1 MMNFIVFKGNAEGLV
16 TKLIDIQMKYSFG
29 PLSQSV
35 NDTIR
40 DFCREV
46 ERWIGESLDYSFSN
60 IKWVIQN
67 CNEVISSKYDI
78 PKQAFVEV
86 CNFVNNVKTYWVL
99 ARSEDDWP
107 SCKHLLD
114 FSPKEIVEK
123 EKDLI
128 QDEQL
133 KRAIN
138 QVLNLDTALNVINVM
153 RLAEFYSVSLSSID
167 SEICKCSEDPLGN
180 KQRLHNK
187 FSKELDYCV
196 QVLCKIGQE
205 VVCDRFKEML
215 KEKHEALNSNGRT
228 NNTIIVP
235 KESAG

>member
-1 MMNFIVFKGNAEGLV
+1 MNFIVFKGNAEGLV
-16 TKLIDIQMKYSFG
+16 TKLIDMQMKYSFA
-29 PLSQSV
+29 PLSQNV
-35 NDTIR
+35 NDNIR

-46 ERWIGESLDYSFSN
+46 ERWIEESLDISFSY

-99 ARSEDDWP
+99 ARSEDDCP
-107 SCKHLLD
+107 SCKHLLNL
-114 FSPKEIVEK
+114 SPKEIIEI

-128 QDEQL
+128 HDERL
-133 KRAIN
+133 KQAIK
-138 QVLNLDTALNVINVM
+138 QVLNLYTALNVINVVT
-153 RLAEFYSVSLSSID
+153 LADFYSCLLTSIKG
-167 SEICKCSEDPLGN
+167 EIWKCCDDPWGN

-187 FSKELDYCV
+187 FLKELDYCV

-205 VVCDRFKEML
+205 VVCDKFKEML
-215 KEKHEALNSNGRT
+215 KEKHEGLNSNGKT
-228 NNTIIVP
+228 NNTIFVL
-235 KESAG
+235 KR

>member
-1 MMNFIVFKGNAEGLV
+1 MNFIVFKGNAEGLV
-16 TKLIDIQMKYSFG
+16 TKLIDMQMKYSFA
-29 PLSQSV
+29 PLSQNV
-35 NDTIR
+35 NDNIR

-46 ERWIGESLDYSFSN
+46 ERWIEESLDISFSY

-107 SCKHLLD
+107 SCKQLLNL
-114 FSPKEIVEK
+114 SPKEIIEM

-128 QDEQL
+128 KDERL
-133 KRAIN
+133 KQAIK
-138 QVLNLDTALNVINVM
+138 QTLNLDTALDVINVM
-153 RLAEFYSVSLSSID
+153 SLADFYSVSLSSIK
-167 SEICKCSEDPLGN
+167 SEIRKCSEDPLKN
-180 KQRLHNK
+180 KRLLHNK
-187 FSKELDYCV
+187 FAKELDYCV

-205 VVCDRFKEML
+205 AICDMFKEML
-215 KEKHEALNSNGRT
+215 HEQHKELNGNGWT
-228 NNTIIVP
+228 NNTIFVSE
-235 KESAG
+235 ESAS